1 VENMPQNNNQAKE
14 IKTINL
20 ALQGGGSHGAFSWGV
35 IDRLLEEK
43 NIRVEGITGSSAG
56 AMNAAALG
64 CGIIK
69 GGNEGGREAMAHFWK
84 TLSDQAADSN
94 PFKMLKKITGSSNLD
109 KSPLAA
115 FSNMMS
121 QILSPYQTNPQNKQP
136 LRDII
141 NKTIDLEVLQKSD
154 KVKVYVCAT
163 NVQTNKV
170 KIFENKE
177 LSADALLA
185 SACLPALHQAVNCK
199 GHYYWDGGFM
209 GNPILEPLI
218 YKCMADDTIIIPIN
232 PTDRPTLPKTA
243 ADILD
248 RLNEITFNSTFIRE
262 IRSIVH
268 MLKLF
273 ESINIPIENPYTR
286 LKLHMISNEPFL
298 ANQDLSSKY
307 NTDWDF
313 LITLRDAGRA
323 CADEW
328 INSNYD
334 KIGKETT
341 MDLSEWQSS
350 TKQIDNWFKEKE
362 IGKNA

>member
-1 VENMPQNNNQAKE
+1 MPQKNKE
-14 IKTINL
+14 IKTVNL

-35 IDRLLEEK
+35 IDRLLEEE
-43 NIRVEGITGSSAG
+43 NIRIEGITGTSAG

-69 GGNEGGREAMAHFWK
+69 GGNEGGREAMTSFWK
-84 TLSDQAADSN
+84 TLSDHSADSN
-94 PFKMLKKITGSSNLD
+94 PFKKLKNIIGSSNLD
-109 KSPLAA
+109 KSPLAIL
-115 FSNMMS
+115 SNILS
-121 QILSPYQTNPQNKQP
+121 QILSPYQTNPLNKQP

-141 NKTIDLEVLQKSD
+141 NKTIDLKILRKSKD
-154 KVKVYVCAT
+154 IKVYVCAT
-163 NVQTNKV
+163 NVQTNEV
-170 KIFENKE
+170 KIFDNNE
-177 LSADALLA
+177 LSEDALLA
-185 SACLPALHQAVNCK
+185 SACLPALHHAVNCK

-209 GNPILEPLI
+209 GNPMLEPLI
-218 YKCMADDTIIIPIN
+218 YKCMADDIIIIPIN
-232 PTDRPTLPKTA
+232 PTDRPALPKTA

-273 ESINIPIENPYTR
+273 ELTNVSIENPYTR
-286 LKLHMISNEPFL
+286 LKLHKISNELFM

-313 LITLRDAGRA
+313 LIKLRDAGRA

-328 INSNYD
+328 IKRNYY

-341 MDLSEWQSS
+341 MDLSELQSS
-350 TKQIDNWFKEKE
+350 IKQIDQWYKEMK
-362 IGKNA
+362 IKKNSSKI